1 MSYALGTIIG
11 GLIAASGLI
20 IARRPDAQEWLD
32 KVTPYQGWLGFGLFA
47 WGLYWLITFI
57 LPNIGAFTSVPLQ
70 FAVILTVLFSGIGV
84 GFLLGFGL
92 LSKYALS
99 KNATAEA
106 KGQALRQKL
115 VLVQAPL
122 GLVAV
127 ASGVLSYVI

>member
-11 GLIAASGLI
+11 GIIAASGLI
-20 IARRPDAQEWLD
+20 IARRPDAQEWID
-32 KVTPYQGWLGFGLFA
+32 KVTPYQGWLGLGLFS
-47 WGLYWLITFI
+47 WGLYWLLTFV
-57 LPNIGAFTSVPLQ
+57 LPNIGALTSVPLQ
-70 FAVILTVLFSGIGV
+70 FAVITAVLVSGIGV

-92 LSKYALS
+92 LSKYALN
-99 KNATAEA
+99 KNATAAA

-115 VLVQAPL
+115 VLIQAPL